1 MALPFLSIKNLNI
14 NKIKKYMETIN
25 KIKPIIKDEQGFNAL
40 IKGKEGYIVY
50 NKNDIYIGKAIEKYG
65 EFSEHEIK
73 LFDYLCHSGDIII
86 DIGANIGTHTLAFS
100 RIVGDNGKVYAY
112 EPQKIIFYTLCAN
125 VAINSITNIEC
136 KHQAVGNDTGYIKIP
151 DFNYNLE
158 GNYGGISVDKFT
170 MGIKVEIIK
179 LDSLIELQKINF
191 IKIDVEGMEYDVI
204 NGAKE
209 VIKKFKP
216 IIYVENDRLDKS
228 KKLIKLI
235 KSLNYRIFWH
245 NPPPI

>member
-1 MALPFLSIKNLNI
+1 
-14 NKIKKYMETIN
+14 METRN

-136 KHQAVGNDTGYIKIP
+136 KHQAVGNDTAYCTICSWSADP
-151 DFNYNLE
+151 
-158 GNYGGISVDKFT
+158 GG
-170 MGIKVEIIK
+170 
-179 LDSLIELQKINF
+179 
-191 IKIDVEGMEYDVI
+191 
-204 NGAKE
+204 GA
-209 VIKKFKP
+209 
-216 IIYVENDRLDKS
+216 L
-228 KKLIKLI
+228 
-235 KSLNYRIFWH
+235 
-245 NPPPI
+245 